1 MRRRSQNKT
10 IAISITLD
18 RSIIDELDEIL
29 SAKQSRSK
37 FIQRCIESKLNG
49 SNSVEEASTRQL
61 MAALRMRQD
70 CDPFLH
76 KLISQI
82 LGIDSLS

>member
-18 RSIIDELDEIL
+18 RNIIDELDEIL

-37 FIQRCIESKLNG
+37 FIQRCIEQKLNG
-49 SNSVEEASTRQL
+49 TNTILESTTRQL
-61 MAALRMRQD
+61 MAALTSRDD
-70 CDPFLH
+70 CDEYLR
-76 KLISQI
+76 KNLLQVLLSE
-82 LGIDSLS
+82 SL